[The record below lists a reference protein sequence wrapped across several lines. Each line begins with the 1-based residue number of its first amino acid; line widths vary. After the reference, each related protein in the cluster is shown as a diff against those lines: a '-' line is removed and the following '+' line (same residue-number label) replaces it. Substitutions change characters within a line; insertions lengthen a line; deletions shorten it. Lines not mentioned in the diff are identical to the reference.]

1 MLSSVEQAWEATIS
15 HACGI
20 SWASCTTQ
28 NIDCTKIP
36 MTYPSQITY
45 SDLLKPFRK
54 LLFARPSQCSVGL
67 SCKGNT
73 NPVITDIILLRYIQ
87 EQSKMRSKIII
98 AIFYTGIHSVNYQV
112 MRNTGIFNS
121 WWQDWMQCSYSELH
135 LDPGCMGKSFR
146 GGILSFTWSSPLAC
160 AKPLI
165 LLWGPNTWP
174 CKATKKKKLHV

>member
-1 MLSSVEQAWEATIS
+1 MSIGKAKEPLATP
-15 HACGI
+15 ACGI

-28 NIDCTKIP
+28 NIHCTKIP

-45 SDLLKPFRK
+45 SDLLRPFRK

-73 NPVITDIILLRYIQ
+73 NPVIMDIILLLRYIQ

-112 MRNTGIFNS
+112 MRNKGIFNS
-121 WWQDWMQCSYSELH
+121 
-135 LDPGCMGKSFR
+135 
-146 GGILSFTWSSPLAC
+146 
-160 AKPLI
+160 
-165 LLWGPNTWP
+165 
-174 CKATKKKKLHV
+174 

>member
-1 MLSSVEQAWEATIS
+1 MRHFENANWKSKGAIN

-36 MTYPSQITY
+36 MTYPSQITLICRDLSESY
-45 SDLLKPFRK
+45 SLPVLHNVVLDLVAKAIPTQSSR
-54 LLFARPSQCSVGL
+54 
-67 SCKGNT
+67 T
-73 NPVITDIILLRYIQ
+73 YLLRYIQ
-87 EQSKMRSKIII
+87 EQSKMRSKII
-98 AIFYTGIHSVNYQV
+98 AIFYTGIHSVNYRV
-112 MRNTGIFNS
+112 MRNKGIFNS
-121 WWQDWMQCSYSELH
+121 WWQDWMPCSYSELH

-146 GGILSFTWSSPLAC
+146 GGILSFTWSSPFAC

-174 CKATKKKKLHV
+174 CKATKQNKLHV